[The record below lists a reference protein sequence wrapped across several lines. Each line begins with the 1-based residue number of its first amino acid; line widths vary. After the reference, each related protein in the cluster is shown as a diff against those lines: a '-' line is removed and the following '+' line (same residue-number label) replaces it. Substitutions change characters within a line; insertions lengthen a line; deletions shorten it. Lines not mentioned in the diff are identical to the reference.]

1 MAFHMQR
8 RNQMTKLKLLSAALI
23 AAATLATPAMA
34 RESHVA
40 SRHRAGGTNASV
52 TPGARYIGKGDD
64 RVRGNRVS
72 GGFGCGGYGNRAS
85 SLHGPSGYRNRDVWG
100 LWGIYYGPMVPV
112 I

>member
-1 MAFHMQR
+1 
-8 RNQMTKLKLLSAALI
+8 
-23 AAATLATPAMA
+23 MA

-40 SRHRAGGTNASV
+40 SRHRAGTNASI

-64 RVRGNRVS
+64 GVRGNRVS
-72 GGFGCGGYGNRAS
+72 GGFGDGSYGNRAS